1 MCRDNSPHTVVRKI
15 EELVLSFLRQL
26 AMPGNSTAAKS
37 DSSSRSE
44 TSERQLSR
52 VDYKIELSLADRRK
66 EDIDG

>member
-1 MCRDNSPHTVVRKI
+1 
-15 EELVLSFLRQL
+15 
-26 AMPGNSTAAKS
+26 MPGNSTAAKS
-37 DSSSRSE
+37 GSSSRSE